1 MFIIIV
7 TICEVSKGQ
16 LSIKIEHY
24 DEFVSYVLH
33 AGDLQGQTILKYNK
47 IQNFDLK
54 FKLIKVH
61 H

>member
-16 LSIKIEHY
+16 LSIKVKHY
-24 DEFVSYVLH
+24 DEFMSYVQH
-33 AGDLQGQTILKYNK
+33 AGGVQGRTIQKYNK

-54 FKLIKVH
+54 FKLVRVH
-61 H
+61 P